1 MELTAL
7 LQALVANTPHGLQ
20 IALAE
25 INSTR
30 ENKMSEQVLNNKLNP
45 YYEND
50 HLNAHQTEAIIRSL
64 NLYLPV
70 AQFYAAKAN
79 GVVFI
84 LPAISESGAAV
95 SEAFMDIT
103 RELGEACADYQAAYG
118 DKKITKK
125 EFKKIAQGFDDVVT
139 SVARAKAIVEAGVK

>member
-1 MELTAL
+1 VELTAL
-7 LQALVANTPHGLQ
+7 LQSLVANTPHGLQ

-45 YYEND
+45 YYMAD
-50 HLNAHQTEAIIRSL
+50 QLNEPQIEAIIRSL

-79 GVVFI
+79 AVVFI
-84 LPAISESGAAV
+84 MPVISESGAEV

-103 RELGEACADYQAAYG
+103 RELGEACAEYQSAYS
-118 DKKITKK
+118 DRKICRR
-125 EFKKIAQGFDDVVT
+125 EFKRIARGFDDVVA